1 MTVYGGAAR
10 DLLRNLPALAEV
22 FEVRFACLNLR
33 DSQRTLIESMGI
45 EVLCPEQQ
53 WQIRGGLLNEINA
66 GQERSAEAA
75 WRTFSAVHE
84 AIEWADAIHLTGGN
98 GSMEFPQ
105 FVPAE
110 KPLHLHFLESKPGI
124 HDDVSHLKPNGSG
137 GWKPRLLHLLQGK
150 QRRRIE
156 ASFQPFGTNTPFRTK
171 SKWEVSANSAFSAS
185 NLKRIYGID
194 GGVLYPSVDLSEFPR
209 EASSGEAAAFDSA
222 GREEEGVSQY
232 AAEHGEFHLAGSYA
246 FTIGRISRFKGS
258 HETIDHLTG
267 SGLDL
272 VVVGAGSWSEVAALK
287 AYGKSRGVDV
297 KVLNGLGSET
307 LRAIMRNA
315 AAVIGLAHGEAF
327 GLTPIEAMALGVP
340 PLFVDEG
347 GYRETVVDGVNGRLL
362 KRGDMASWSTAL
374 DQARNPDIRNEWA
387 AAGLAR
393 IEELGLTPQHHAAR
407 LKAIIG
413 SLL

>member
-84 AIEWADAIHLTGGN
+84 AIEWADAVHLTGGN

-150 QRRRIE
+150 QRRRVRRPSSHLE
-156 ASFQPFGTNTPFRTK
+156 
-171 SKWEVSANSAFSAS
+171 
-185 NLKRIYGID
+185 RIQS
-194 GGVLYPSVDLSEFPR
+194 GV
-209 EASSGEAAAFDSA
+209 
-222 GREEEGVSQY
+222 
-232 AAEHGEFHLAGSYA
+232 
-246 FTIGRISRFKGS
+246 
-258 HETIDHLTG
+258 
-267 SGLDL
+267 
-272 VVVGAGSWSEVAALK
+272 
-287 AYGKSRGVDV
+287 
-297 KVLNGLGSET
+297 
-307 LRAIMRNA
+307 
-315 AAVIGLAHGEAF
+315 
-327 GLTPIEAMALGVP
+327 
-340 PLFVDEG
+340 
-347 GYRETVVDGVNGRLL
+347 
-362 KRGDMASWSTAL
+362 
-374 DQARNPDIRNEWA
+374 
-387 AAGLAR
+387 
-393 IEELGLTPQHHAAR
+393 
-407 LKAIIG
+407 
-413 SLL
+413 

>member
-53 WQIRGGLLNEINA
+53 WEIRGGLMNEINA

-84 AIEWADAIHLTGGN
+84 AIEWADAVHLTGGN

-150 QRRRIE
+150 QRRRVE
-156 ASFQPFGTNTPFRTK
+156 ASFKPFGTN
-171 SKWEVSANSAFSAS
+171 SKWGVSANSAFSAS
-185 NLKRIYGID
+185 NLKQIYGID

-209 EASSGEAAAFDSA
+209 EASSGETAAFDSA
-222 GREEEGVSQY
+222 GTR
-232 AAEHGEFHLAGSYA
+232 AASSYA

-267 SGLDL
+267 SGLGL
-272 VVVGAGSWSEVAALK
+272 VVVGAGAASEIAVLK
-287 AYGKSRGVDV
+287 AHGKSRGVDV
-297 KVLNGLGSET
+297 QVLNGLRSET

-362 KRGDMASWSTAL
+362 KRGDMESWITAL

-393 IEELGLTPQHHAAR
+393 IEELGLTPQTHAAR

>member
-150 QRRRIE
+150 QRRRVE
-156 ASFQPFGTNTPFRTK
+156 ASFKPFGTNP
-171 SKWEVSANSAFSAS
+171 KWGVSANSAFSAS
-185 NLKRIYGID
+185 NLKQIYGID

-209 EASSGEAAAFDSA
+209 EASSGETAAFDSA
-222 GREEEGVSQY
+222 GTR
-232 AAEHGEFHLAGSYA
+232 AASSYA

-272 VVVGAGSWSEVAALK
+272 VVVGAGSRSEISVLK

-393 IEELGLTPQHHAAR
+393 IEELGLTPQTHAAR